1 MDNEFLPD
9 LYELEDDDDEYD
21 DSEEGKR
28 EDDDFEYS
36 QEPVTFNTFALWNIA
51 NYYFTSYI
59 YDIEYYDDAT
69 RTWKPTVPS
78 EFKLLYNSNWEFYYF
93 EQEYTTTKV
102 QFKLQPIT
110 PGTSG
115 YSITQM
121 CEMGFGL
128 VEEKTE

>member
-1 MDNEFLPD
+1 M
-9 LYELEDDDDEYD
+9 
-21 DSEEGKR
+21 
-28 EDDDFEYS
+28 
-36 QEPVTFNTFALWNIA
+36 
-51 NYYFTSYI
+51 
-59 YDIEYYDDAT
+59 
-69 RTWKPTVPS
+69 WKPTVPS